1 MFWSLSDHLQWLWYH
16 TNVYKN
22 ELPNKLNI
30 FSLYICAYHKIL
42 SRSMCTTGPRMFTA
56 LLNYSIVLATNTYA
70 YTFPDIH
77 TCSLIRLSYIKQNNS
92 ALSFTTNT
100 MVSTILRTKKI
111 NLLDS
116 LCLCTF
122 VWYHGHWRWLEE
134 RNM

>member
-1 MFWSLSDHLQWLWYH
+1 
-16 TNVYKN
+16 
-22 ELPNKLNI
+22 
-30 FSLYICAYHKIL
+30 
-42 SRSMCTTGPRMFTA
+42 MCTTGPRMFTA

-122 VWYHGHWRWLEE
+122 V
-134 RNM
+134 